1 MYYIVKTCIS
11 LTTCKTVHF
20 NTPWSRCTSLLYFSQ
35 QTKEENYA
43 FCRVPLQESE
53 VAGGNGECIS
63 LFQIYQLH
71 ERWCRDDLSPADWQH
86 TVHFPG
92 TTRANC
98 SIASPLGVLA
108 ELQTLSVFAFKHVQN
123 LPQNFK

>member
-1 MYYIVKTCIS
+1 MESAFLFFKYTNYMKGGVETICLP
-11 LTTCKTVHF
+11 LTGK
-20 NTPWSRCTSLLYFSQ
+20 
-35 QTKEENYA
+35 
-43 FCRVPLQESE
+43 
-53 VAGGNGECIS
+53 
-63 LFQIYQLH
+63 
-71 ERWCRDDLSPADWQH
+71 H